1 MDISLAKGLTKEFFR
16 LLPKNLENKL
26 NEINDSLAGRTL
38 NYFFYLV
45 FLSILTFMMLI
56 NPLLNPVEMFV
67 EGLFVII
74 L

>member
-38 NYFFYLV
+38 NYFFYL
-45 FLSILTFMMLI
+45 
-56 NPLLNPVEMFV
+56 
-67 EGLFVII
+67 
-74 L
+74 